1 MFAFINLSYLAAS
14 VLFILGIKGMTK
26 PKTAVRGNQLAAIGM
41 LIAVSAALLH
51 HQIIGFT
58 TIIAGMALGGFIGAV
73 LAKRTAMTSMPELVA
88 SLNGIGGGASLGVA
102 ASTWLTAMSQGA
114 ENSSVWTTA
123 ILASTVIGA
132 ITLAGSVVAVLK
144 LKGNIGDSRRAHQW
158 QGIAVLSLIGVI
170 ALGALLYAPTQSSS
184 LLLLAVVVLCLLLG
198 IGLVQPIGGAD
209 MPVVVALLNAYSG
222 LAGAATGFVLENQG
236 LIITGS
242 LVGASGLILTAVMCK
257 AMNRSLP
264 NVLFGGVFGQS
275 SGPEQASNDSE
286 FYDGKVKYATPDD
299 LALLLDG
306 ARKVVMVPGYGLAV
320 AQAQH
325 SVKELASQLEARG
338 AEVSYAIHPV
348 AGRMPGHMNVLL
360 AEAEIPY
367 DQLKD
372 MDAINPE
379 LPQAD
384 VAIVLGAND
393 VVNPA
398 AAEDTSSP
406 IYGMP
411 ILDVHKAKTVVVVK
425 RSLSPGFA
433 GIPNGLFIRDNS
445 LMVKGD
451 AKEVLQATTSSLKEL

>member
-1 MFAFINLSYLAAS
+1 
-14 VLFILGIKGMTK
+14 
-26 PKTAVRGNQLAAIGM
+26 
-41 LIAVSAALLH
+41 
-51 HQIIGFT
+51 
-58 TIIAGMALGGFIGAV
+58 
-73 LAKRTAMTSMPELVA
+73 
-88 SLNGIGGGASLGVA
+88 
-102 ASTWLTAMSQGA
+102 
-114 ENSSVWTTA
+114 
-123 ILASTVIGA
+123 
-132 ITLAGSVVAVLK
+132 
-144 LKGNIGDSRRAHQW
+144 
-158 QGIAVLSLIGVI
+158 
-170 ALGALLYAPTQSSS
+170 
-184 LLLLAVVVLCLLLG
+184 
-198 IGLVQPIGGAD
+198 
-209 MPVVVALLNAYSG
+209 
-222 LAGAATGFVLENQG
+222 

-242 LVGASGLILTAVMCK
+242 LVGASGLILTAIMCK

-264 NVLFGGVFGQS
+264 NVLFGGVLGGS
-275 SGPEQASNDSE
+275 DSTASQQDEGE

-325 SVKELASQLEARG
+325 AVKELANQLEGRG
-338 AEVSYAIHPV
+338 AKVSYAIHPV

-398 AAEDTSSP
+398 AAEDPNSP
-406 IYGMP
+406 IFGMP

-425 RSLSPGFA
+425 RSLSAGFA

-451 AKEVLQATTSSLKEL
+451 AKEVLQATTSAIKEL